1 MYKVTEI
8 ELSEKGKK
16 FIFDKL
22 IELFTLNPRLIAEST
37 NGVEVNFPLDET
49 VEVYAT
55 LDINVEYYELDSN
68 HQNKAISV
76 YATLKKFNIYNNG
89 EELKGTE
96 RWNIEDMIGTY
107 DWLQYF

>member
-1 MYKVTEI
+1 MYKITEI

-22 IELFTLNPRLIAEST
+22 IELFTVNPQLIAEST

-55 LDINVEYYELDSN
+55 LDLNVEYDEFDGN

-76 YATLKKFNIYNNG
+76 YPTLKISLMSKG
-89 EELKGTE
+89 EEVKGTE
-96 RWNIEDMIGTY
+96 RWNIEDMICSY
-107 DWLQYF
+107 DWKKFF